1 MAKRTLYRA
10 GMLRV
15 KKGFGPAYIFQT
27 TSARRLPQGDERFF
41 IGAVIPDLYC
51 VPVEP
56 EYGAIAVV
64 VSPGQ

>member
-1 MAKRTLYRA
+1 
-10 GMLRV
+10 MLRV
-15 KKGFGPAYIFQT
+15 KKGFGSACIQT

-56 EYGAIAVV
+56 EYGVIAAVL
-64 VSPGQ
+64 SPGQ